1 MSNKDRSG
9 KDKSSNY
16 SSKSKTFTISDF
28 PNQQRPR
35 ERLQMKGP
43 DKLSDAELLAII
55 IRSGVQG
62 ENVVLTAQKLL
73 SRFGSLNGVLEA
85 SFEDIKSLRGF
96 GNAKASQLIACFE
109 IARRVINNDSKREVN
124 KQREDAVTNPEEA
137 FKLIKTNIDDYSKEN
152 FLVLSFDVRNK
163 LIGVDNI
170 SKGTIS
176 ASLVHPRETFESAI
190 RKHAAQIMIGHNH
203 PSGSLEPSED
213 DIKITKRISE
223 AGKIMGIEL
232 MDHIII
238 TKNNFYSFKSNGLM

>member
-1 MSNKDRSG
+1 MARKEKS
-9 KDKSSNY
+9 DKYISR
-16 SSKSKTFTISDF
+16 SKSFTISDF
-28 PNQQRPR
+28 PSEQRPR
-35 ERLQMKGP
+35 ERLRMKGA

-55 IRSGVQG
+55 IGSGVQG
-62 ENVVLTAQKLL
+62 ENVIITAQKLL
-73 SRFGSLNGVLEA
+73 SKFGSLNGVLEA
-85 SFEDIKSLRGF
+85 SFEDIKSIRGF

-109 IARRVINNDSKREVN
+109 IARRVRNKDSKREDK
-124 KQREDAVTNPEEA
+124 KQKEDAVTSPEEA
-137 FKLIKTNIDDYSKEN
+137 FKLIGAYINDYSKEN

-203 PSGSLEPSED
+203 PSGSIEPSED

-232 MDHIII
+232 MDHIIV
-238 TKNNFYSFKSNGLM
+238 TKNNFYSFKSNGLL